1 MKCPKCGIEFNGNFC
16 PNCGTALRPTK
27 ATQAKPKVSVLS
39 IWALILSIIGC
50 TYILGFILAVIDC
63 TKKDGRSKN
72 LSHASFGICALWFLF
87 TIFFAVSPKTTGN
100 DTSSTTSTAIEVSS
114 EEETTSEAIPQES
127 REDFIAS
134 CEPADYKTLARYPDE
149 NIGKRIT
156 LTVKV
161 SQIMQGG
168 LFDSNEYYRV
178 YTDDDSGY
186 GFYSDHEYFMY
197 DCRVDDT
204 TKLLEDDILT
214 IYGEFAG
221 LQTVTRALTG
231 TKEDVP
237 AIKAYYIDI
246 IE

>member
-16 PNCGTALRPTK
+16 PNCGTALHPNTVPP
-27 ATQAKPKVSVLS
+27 AKPKVSTLS
-39 IWALILSIIGC
+39 VFALIFSILGC
-50 TYILGFILAVIDC
+50 TYVLGFILAIIDS
-63 TKKDGRSKN
+63 TKKDGHNKV
-72 LSHASFGICALWFLF
+72 LSHAAFGICSIWLIF
-87 TIFFAVSPKTTGN
+87 TIFFA
-100 DTSSTTSTAIEVSS
+100 TSSNKSTSETPSSNTVVSEEANNIESS
-114 EEETTSEAIPQES
+114 ESIPQES
-127 REDFIAS
+127 KEDFIAS
-134 CEPADYKTLARYPDE
+134 CEPADYKTLARYPDD
-149 NIGKRIT
+149 NIGKRIV

-178 YTDDDSGY
+178 YTDESGY
-186 GFYSDHEYFMY
+186 GFYSDNEYFMY
-197 DCRVDDT
+197 DCRIDDST
-204 TKLLEDDILT
+204 RLLEDDILT